1 MKENAATFGIKKEAV
16 RLLLAGNSIPQAAK
30 IVGVRRETVWKWTK
44 EDDFQEAMN
53 KGRKERIEAVAD
65 RLVNASAKA
74 VDVLIRL
81 MNDENQ
87 PARVQLQA
95 ANQVLDRA
103 GISSDALG
111 QFINKELDWDPFAP
125 EPSVSRDR
133 NHLLGPKSDEYS

>member
-1 MKENAATFGIKKEAV
+1 MRRGLTLRENAATFGIKKEAV
-16 RLLLAGNSIPQAAK
+16 QLLLAGNSIPQAAK
-30 IVGVRRETVWKWTK
+30 VVGVRRETVWKWTK

-87 PARVQLQA
+87 PAKVQLQA
-95 ANQVLDRA
+95 ASQVLDRA
-103 GISSDALG
+103 GISSDALDKY
-111 QFINKELDWDPFAP
+111 INQELDWDPFGP
-125 EPSVSRDR
+125 EPAT
-133 NHLLGPKSDEYS
+133 LCKPKTY

>member
-1 MKENAATFGIKKEAV
+1 LRKNAATFGVKKEAV
-16 RLLLAGNSIPQAAK
+16 QLLLAGNTIPQAARV
-30 IVGVRRETVWKWTK
+30 VGVRRETVWKWTK

-53 KGRKERIEAVAD
+53 KGRKERMEAVAD

-87 PARVQLQA
+87 PAKVQLQA

-111 QFINKELDWDPFAP
+111 QFINKELDWDPFAV
-125 EPSVSRDR
+125 EPPTPCK
-133 NHLLGPKSDEYS
+133 PKTY